1 MQGAVWNMLPMV
13 IKNVTG
19 LERLELVSACLS
31 FSLLKTLTGS
41 STLRSLKIRSCGS
54 SKGLGPLVSHLQD
67 KDVCDVIEV
76 LRLNVVQLEL
86 DYTSWIPSE
95 IHPEIPFL
103 AFLPAL
109 QTLALCG
116 KSFRAV
122 TQLPKTLS
130 PPPLRH
136 LTITDNQTYSV
147 NKEDVLSYFARCS
160 KLKTLDVDDS
170 IQTSALAQGDIPA
183 NLPDLMEYK
192 GPAELLTLLHTPNL
206 RFALATGF
214 DWDGGAWIRSLFTAS
229 PTLQSLVIELA
240 AGAEDPAWV
249 EQAASKWSLL
259 WRSTARFSLV
269 IRTAPLGEWIFSAKG
284 GRTDGGDLFIEYFRQ
299 R

>member
-1 MQGAVWNMLPMV
+1 M
-13 IKNVTG
+13 TG
-19 LERLELVSACLS
+19 LD
-31 FSLLKTLTGS
+31 K
-41 STLRSLKIRSCGS
+41 LRRLKIRNCGS
-54 SKGLGPLVSHLQD
+54 NKDLGPLPRYLWN
-67 KDVCDVIEV
+67 KDVCGVIEV
-76 LRLNVVQLEL
+76 LPLKVVQLEL
-86 DYTSWIPSE
+86 NYTFWTP
-95 IHPEIPFL
+95 PELPREVPFL
-103 AFLPAL
+103 AFLSTL

-130 PPPLRH
+130 PSPLQH
-136 LTITDNQTYSV
+136 LTITDDQPYSV

-160 KLKTLDVDDS
+160 KLKTLDVDNS

-192 GPAELLTLLHTPNL
+192 GPADLLTLLHTPNL

-214 DWDGGAWIRSLFTAS
+214 EWDGNPLIQSLITGS
-229 PTLQSLVIELA
+229 STPQSLVIELTA
-240 AGAEDPAWV
+240 RAEDPAWV
-249 EQAASKWSLL
+249 EQAASRWSPH

-269 IRTAPLGEWIFSAKG
+269 FRTAPLGEWIFSAKG
-284 GRTDGGDLFIEYFRQ
+284 GRTDAGDVFIEHFRK